1 MNQEKI
7 SVGMAPDY
15 VLTMGKTIFHHRASI
30 EVTRL
35 NGAMHRENLTHKS
48 LYMLSRQVAEKT
60 KAFAPDFRATLKWTF
75 KLEMEA
81 KIHVLGGEVI
91 IKLHLPSDIAI
102 HNRKTLYAAFVRN
115 LQHF

>member
-35 NGAMHRENLTHKS
+35 NGAMHRENLTNKS
-48 LYMLSRQVAEKT
+48 LFILSREVVGRT
-60 KAFAPDFRATLKWTF
+60 KALAPDFRSTLKWRF
-75 KLEMEA
+75 MLDFEA
-81 KIHVLGGEVI
+81 KIPVSYGEI
-91 IKLHLPSDIAI
+91 TIRLHIPSNISHFDRQSLYTAI
-102 HNRKTLYAAFVRN
+102 GLNFRKF
-115 LQHF
+115 

>member
-35 NGAMHRENLTHKS
+35 NGAMHREKLTHKS
-48 LYMLSRQVAEKT
+48 LHMLSRQLAERT
-60 KAFAPDFRATLKWTF
+60 KAFAPSLSSTLKWTNHQV
-75 KLEMEA
+75 MEA
-81 KIHVLGGEVI
+81 EITAPHGLLIISFHTPNELSQPDKQVL
-91 IKLHLPSDIAI
+91 H
-102 HNRKTLYAAFVRN
+102 AAFAY
-115 LQHF
+115 QFAQF